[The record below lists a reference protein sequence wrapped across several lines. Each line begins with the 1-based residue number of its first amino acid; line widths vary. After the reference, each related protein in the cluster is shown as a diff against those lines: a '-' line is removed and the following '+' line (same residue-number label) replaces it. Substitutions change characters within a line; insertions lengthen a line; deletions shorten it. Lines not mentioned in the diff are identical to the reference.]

1 MSDHFMIFTMLKFKS
16 SEKKESKYIKTRFY
30 NNFDESSFLR
40 DIRLQFT
47 DFRIENE
54 NINYMWHRWKT
65 LFNYIS
71 TKYAPIRQKQ
81 VKNNHDPW
89 ITPTIINL
97 MQNRD
102 HAHKM
107 WIKTKS
113 LNWFSQFKRLFQTR
127 FIWQEC

>member
-1 MSDHFMIFTMLKFKS
+1 MCLLWKS
-16 SEKKESKYIKTRFY
+16 SANWKYGYYLLFFVTF
-30 NNFDESSFLR
+30 NFSFK
-40 DIRLQFT
+40 FAMHT
-47 DFRIENE
+47 
-54 NINYMWHRWKT
+54 WHRWKT

-71 TKYAPIRQKQ
+71 TKYAPIRQKR

-113 LNWFSQFKRLFQTR
+113 LNWFSQYKRLRNTLTKHIKKSKINYFKQGYLIGMLTHVKHGN
-127 FIWQEC
+127 I